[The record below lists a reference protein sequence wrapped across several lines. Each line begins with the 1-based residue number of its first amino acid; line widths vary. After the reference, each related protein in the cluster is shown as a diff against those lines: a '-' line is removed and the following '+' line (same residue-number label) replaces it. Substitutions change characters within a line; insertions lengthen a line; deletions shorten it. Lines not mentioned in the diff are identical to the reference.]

1 MKIFFCPECGG
12 YSLGPASSCDECQAG
27 LPEDSWAEVT
37 EEELQQ
43 LQYVEDFHLP
53 EGTPVW
59 EYDVI
64 KLKADDSDERTISY
78 TTALL
83 KKMGD
88 TGWELIDI
96 TSFSNKSDYK
106 YAVFKRLWEDINKDI

>member
-12 YSLGPASSCDECQAG
+12 YSLGPASSCDECQAE

-43 LQYVEDFHLP
+43 LEYVDDFHLP
-53 EGTPVW
+53 SSLPTW
-59 EYDVI
+59 EYDVV
-64 KLKADDSDERTISY
+64 KLKPDADEGGLSY
-78 TTALL
+78 TTTLL

-88 TGWELIDI
+88 KGWELVNI
-96 TSFSNKSDYK
+96 TPLSDENGSRYGI
-106 YAVFKRLWEDINKDI
+106 FKRVWEEESEE

>member
-12 YSLGPASSCDECQAG
+12 YSLGPASSCDECQAE

-43 LQYVEDFHLP
+43 LEYVDDFHLP
-53 EGTPVW
+53 SGLPTW
-59 EYDVI
+59 EYDVV
-64 KLKADDSDERTISY
+64 KLKSDADEGGLNY
-78 TTALL
+78 TTTLL

-88 TGWELIDI
+88 KGWELVNI
-96 TSFSNKSDYK
+96 TPLSDKDGPRYGI
-106 YAVFKRLWEDINKDI
+106 FKRVWEEESEE